1 MAPISKFYIL
11 VVQENVEK
19 YRVFPKLDIRPTKAI
34 VLSSIL
40 IMDNASFHRKYG
52 LTCNYEKVPAHILI
66 FPVFAGISPYLTHM
80 ERF

>member
-11 VVQENVEK
+11 LVQENVEK
-19 YRVFPKLDIRPTKAI
+19 CRVFPKLDIRPTKAI

-52 LTCNYEKVPAHILI
+52 LTCNYEKVPAHINFSRIRRNIPL
-66 FPVFAGISPYLTHM
+66 FNAHGAL
-80 ERF
+80 